1 MKFIHLSDL
10 HLGKRVHAFS
20 MLEEQAHILREIRRI
35 IACERPDGVL
45 IAGDIYDKPVPPAEA
60 VQLFDDFLSALAADD
75 VPVFVISGNHDSP
88 ERIAFGN
95 RLMAPSGIH
104 LSPVYDGTVAP
115 VTLTDAHGA
124 VNLYLLPFLK
134 PAVVRHFYPD
144 ADIVSYT
151 DALRTAITHL
161 DLDPR
166 QRNVLL
172 AHQFVTG
179 ASRSESE
186 EISVGGTD
194 NVDAEVFSPFDYVA
208 LGHLHNPQ
216 NLEGGRVRYCGTP
229 LAYSFSEAKHE
240 KSVTVVELGG
250 KGDCAVRTVALHPRR
265 PLRALR
271 GTYAELT
278 RKSFYDG
285 TTYPADYLHI
295 TLTDEE
301 DVPEALAKLR
311 VIYPFLMRLEYDNRR
326 TRAGMSLLG
335 TQAVENRS
343 PLALF
348 AEFYE
353 KQNNAPLSEEQHAC
367 VSALIESIW
376 EGAQ

>member
-10 HLGKRVHAFS
+10 HLGKRVNAFS
-20 MLEEQAHILREIRRI
+20 MLEDQAHILREIVGIVR
-35 IACERPDGVL
+35 AEQPDGVL
-45 IAGDIYDKPVPPAEA
+45 IAGDVYDKPVPPAEA
-60 VQLFDDFLSALAADD
+60 VQLFDDFLCELAACR
-75 VPVFVISGNHDSP
+75 VRTFVISGNHDSP
-88 ERIAFGN
+88 ERIAFGS
-95 RLMAPSGIH
+95 RLMAPSGLY
-104 LSPVYDGTVAP
+104 LSPVYNGTVAP
-115 VTLTDAHGA
+115 VTLTDAYGT

-134 PAVVRHFYPD
+134 PALVRHCYPD
-144 ADIVSYT
+144 EDIASYT
-151 DALRTAITHL
+151 DALRAAIAHM
-161 DLDPR
+161 DIDPR
-166 QRNVLL
+166 QRNLL
-172 AHQFVTG
+172 VAHQFVTG

-194 NVDAEVFSPFDYVA
+194 NVDMEVFAPFDYVA

-216 NLEGGRVRYCGTP
+216 NLDGGRVRYCGTP
-229 LAYSFSEAKHE
+229 LAYAFSEAKHE
-240 KSVTVVELGG
+240 KTVTVVELSD
-250 KGDCAVRTVALHPRR
+250 KGDCAVRTVALHPLR

-301 DVPEALAKLR
+301 DVPEAMAKLR
-311 VIYPFLMRLEYDNRR
+311 VLYPFLMKLEYDNRR
-326 TRAGMSLLG
+326 TRAGACILDAPD
-335 TQAVENRS
+335 TERRS
-343 PLALF
+343 PLTLF

-353 KQNNAPLSEEQHAC
+353 KQNNAPLSAEQRAC

-376 EGAQ
+376 EDAQ